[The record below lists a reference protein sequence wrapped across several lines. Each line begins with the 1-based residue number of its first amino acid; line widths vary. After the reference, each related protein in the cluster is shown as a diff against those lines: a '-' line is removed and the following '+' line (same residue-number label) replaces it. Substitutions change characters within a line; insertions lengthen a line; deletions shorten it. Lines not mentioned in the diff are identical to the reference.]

1 MEVSRCTRRALS
13 AAAALVL
20 VLVPGT
26 LAAQDLGAIAGEVRD
41 RATQQPLSDAQ
52 VVIVGSQRGARTDAM
67 GRYRIVNVAAGTYQ
81 VRAVRLGYEAQTV
94 PLTVG
99 VGATANA
106 NFSLPV
112 TAARLDEVVVTA
124 TGETQRRRESG
135 VTTARID
142 TSQVNMAAVQTLSDI
157 LSSRA
162 AGVSVQQAGGTTGG
176 TSRIRIRGSNSIN
189 LSNDPLLIVDGVRVN
204 NNPNSSSIAV
214 GGQAPS
220 RFNDINPDDV
230 ENIEIIKGPAAAAM
244 YGTAASNGVIQI
256 TTKRGKAGKA
266 RWTVNGEYGTIR
278 EQGEYPSNFT
288 QIGTNLAGTARV
300 TNCNLDAQVR
310 RTCVAK
316 ADSIVS
322 TNPIQNLSPFR
333 DGWRSSYGAS
343 LSGGSDASQY
353 FLTGD
358 VEREEGIYDA
368 NWLKKINLRANINS
382 QPRSNVTVAFNSGY
396 TSSRWRVPQN
406 DNNVFGAISGALIGK
421 AFDCHRPSETAALG
435 FPNDVS
441 CGADTLSRGYRT
453 ANHPGPRFM
462 AVDTRQDVEHF
473 IGSGNA
479 TWQPLRWLNLIGTAG
494 YDLVD
499 RHDQES
505 LPQGAIE
512 VFVPQ
517 GSRTSNRAQIRTYT
531 GNGSGVATFQL
542 GPALRS
548 VSTAGVQWGREF
560 FNRTDAYGETLL
572 PGTNSLSGTSTQR
585 SVGESSSDIV
595 TIGGILQ
602 QRLEWRDKVYLSAGL
617 RADKNSNF
625 GVELPFVKYPS
636 AGVSWV
642 LGDEPFFPQSR
653 LIGGVRLR
661 AAYGQSGQRPDFRQ
675 ADKFFSP
682 VAVSVQGN
690 DVSGVTIGGAGNA
703 DLKPERTSEYEFG
716 FDANLFSERVGV
728 EFTRYSKQT
737 EDALIGRRL
746 PPSVGATVTQLVNL
760 GRVDNKGYEYRVT
773 LNDVGTSRIR
783 AGLSIN
789 GGVNDNEVVD
799 LGEGITPIIFGL
811 GGDTQR
817 HQNGYPLGA
826 YFARRIVSFEDKNG
840 DGVISRVN
848 CPTYGT
854 TANPQ
859 IAGGPACEIV
869 LSDTAEYLG
878 NPLGRTQL
886 SITPSVTL
894 FNWLKV
900 QALFDHRG
908 GVTLNN
914 STEFFRC
921 NASPNI
927 CAAVQNKSA
936 PLEDQAKAISTFMGT
951 RGAYFE
957 NADFWKLRELSFTL
971 SAPRSVAQALRAGGL
986 SITVAGR
993 NLKTWTDYSGLDPE
1007 LNTSAAANFNTADFL
1022 TQPPVRYWVTR
1033 VDFTF

>member
-1 MEVSRCTRRALS
+1 MDKFGRILCALS
-13 AAAALVL
+13 TVALAFGPV
-20 VLVPGT
+20 T
-26 LAAQDLGAIAGEVRD
+26 ATAQAQGAISGQVRD
-41 RATQQPLSDAQ
+41 RVTQQPLSDVQ
-52 VVIVGSQRGARTDAM
+52 VVIVGSQRGARSDAQ
-67 GRYRIVNVAAGTYQ
+67 GRYRIVNVAPGSYQ
-81 VRAVRLGYEAQTV
+81 VRALRLGYEAQV
-94 PLTVG
+94 RPVTVG
-99 VGATANA
+99 LGATATA
-106 NFSLPV
+106 DFTLAA

-124 TGETQRRRESG
+124 TGESQRRRESG

-142 TSQVNMAAVQTLSDI
+142 TSQVNMAAVQSLSDV

-204 NNPNSSSIAV
+204 NNPNSTSIGV

-220 RFNDINPDDV
+220 RFNDINPDEV
-230 ENIEIIKGPAAAAM
+230 ENIEIIKGPAAAAL

-256 TTKRGKAGKA
+256 TTKRGKAGKP
-266 RWTVNGEYGTIR
+266 RWTVNGEYGSIR
-278 EQGEYPSNFT
+278 EQGEYPSNYT
-288 QIGTNLAGTARV
+288 QIGTNLAGTARI

-310 RTCVAK
+310 RTCVIK
-316 ADSIVS
+316 ADSLIS

-343 LSGGSDASQY
+343 LSGGSDVSQY
-353 FLTGD
+353 FLLGD
-358 VEREEGIYDA
+358 FEREEGIYES
-368 NWLKKINLRANINS
+368 NWLKKINLRANVSS
-382 QPRSNVTVAFNSGY
+382 QPRSNVTVGFNSGY

-421 AFDCHRPSETAALG
+421 AFDCHRPSETATIG

-441 CGADTLSRGYRT
+441 CGSDTLSRGYRT

-462 AVDTRQDVEHF
+462 AVNTRQDVEHF

-479 TWQPLRWLNLIGTAG
+479 TWQPVRWLNLIGTAG
-494 YDLVD
+494 YDMID
-499 RHDQES
+499 RHDNES
-505 LPQGAIE
+505 LPQGAIQ

-531 GNGSGVATFQL
+531 GNASGVATFNL
-542 GPALRS
+542 APSLRS
-548 VSTAGVQWGREF
+548 VSTVGAQWGREF

-595 TIGGILQ
+595 TIGTILQ
-602 QRLEWRDKVYLSAGL
+602 ERLEWRDKVYLSAGL

-636 AGVSWV
+636 ASISWV
-642 LGDEPFFPQSR
+642 IGDEPFFPETR
-653 LIGGVRLR
+653 LLGNLRLR

-675 ADKFFSP
+675 ADKYFDP

-703 DLKPERTSEYEFG
+703 DLKPERTKEYEFG
-716 FDANLFSERVGV
+716 FDANILNELVGV
-728 EFTRYSKQT
+728 EFTRYAKQT
-737 EDALIGRRL
+737 NDALIGRRL

-773 LNDVGTSRIR
+773 LNDFGTSQIR

-840 DGVISRVN
+840 DGIISRVN

-859 IAGGPACEIV
+859 VVGGPACEIV
-869 LSDTAEYLG
+869 LSDSAEYIG

-886 SITPSVTL
+886 SITPSVSL
-894 FNWLKV
+894 FKLIKV

-921 NASPNI
+921 NAAPNI
-927 CAAVQNKSA
+927 CFAVQNKTA

-957 NADFWKLRELSFTL
+957 KADFWKLRELSFTL
-971 SAPRSVAQALRAGGL
+971 NAPQSLANALRAGAVSL
-986 SITVAGR
+986 TVAGR

-1007 LNTSAAANFNTADFL
+1007 LNVSAAANFNTADFL

-1033 VDFTF
+1033 VNFTF